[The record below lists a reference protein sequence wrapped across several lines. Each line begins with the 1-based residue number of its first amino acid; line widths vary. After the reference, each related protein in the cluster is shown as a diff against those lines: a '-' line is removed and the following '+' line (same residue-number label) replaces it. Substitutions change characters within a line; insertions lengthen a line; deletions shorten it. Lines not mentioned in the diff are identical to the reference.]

1 MIRSVAAA
9 RLRLTPRSVV
19 AAAALILAGASFL
32 AIAAP
37 VPPSQTTAPVPPLS
51 HRLGPRTWALAI
63 PVSWLSA
70 PIPGVRDDDVLDL
83 LGARPSERATAS
95 EVAAG
100 VRVMAV
106 DERTLVVEL
115 TAEDAAAVAS
125 ARARGL
131 ALIPIL
137 RSTR

>member
-1 MIRSVAAA
+1 MIRSVAAP
-9 RLRLTPRSVV
+9 RLRLAPRPAIAV
-19 AAAALILAGASFL
+19 AALVLAGASL
-32 AIAAP
+32 LTVAAP
-37 VPPSQTTAPVPPLS
+37 APPSQTTAPAPPLS
-51 HRLGPRTWALAI
+51 ERLGPRTWALAI

-70 PIPGVRDDDVLDL
+70 PIPGLRHDDVLDL

-115 TAEDAAAVAS
+115 TAEDAASVAA

>member
-1 MIRSVAAA
+1 MIRSVVAP
-9 RLRLTPRSVV
+9 RLGAIPRLAV
-19 AAAALILAGASFL
+19 AIAALFLAGASALTL
-32 AIAAP
+32 A
-37 VPPSQTTAPVPPLS
+37 VPPSPVRAEPPALS
-51 HRLGPRTWALAI
+51 QRLGPRTWALAI
-63 PVSWLSA
+63 PVAWLSA
-70 PIPGVRDDDVLDL
+70 PIPGLRDDDVLDL

-95 EVAAG
+95 DVATG

-131 ALIPIL
+131 SLIPIL

>member
-1 MIRSVAAA
+1 MIRSVAVP
-9 RLRLTPRSVV
+9 RVGLTPRSAIAV
-19 AAAALILAGASFL
+19 AALILAGASL
-32 AIAAP
+32 LTIAAP
-37 VPPSQTTAPVPPLS
+37 ASPAQTTAPVPPLS
-51 HRLGPRTWALAI
+51 QRLGPRTWALAI

-70 PIPGVRDDDVLDL
+70 PIPGIRDDDVLDL
-83 LGARPSERATAS
+83 LGARASERATAS

-115 TAEDAAAVAS
+115 TAEDAASVAG

>member
-1 MIRSVAAA
+1 MIRSVAP
-9 RLRLTPRSVV
+9 RLGLTPRLAV
-19 AAAALILAGASFL
+19 AIAALFLAGASALTL
-32 AIAAP
+32 AVPAAP
-37 VPPSQTTAPVPPLS
+37 VQAAPTLPLS
-51 HRLGPRTWALAI
+51 QRLGPRTWALAI
-63 PVSWLSA
+63 PVAWLSA
-70 PIPGVRDDDVLDL
+70 PIPGLRDDDVLDL

-95 EVAAG
+95 DVAAG

>member
-1 MIRSVAAA
+1 MIRSLAAPRLGPTPRMAVAVAALLLA
-9 RLRLTPRSVV
+9 TASAVTV
-19 AAAALILAGASFL
+19 A
-32 AIAAP
+32 
-37 VPPSQTTAPVPPLS
+37 VPPPAQTATPTPALS
-51 HRLGPRTWALAI
+51 ERLGPRTWALAI
-63 PVSWLSA
+63 PVAWLSA
-70 PIPGVRDDDVLDL
+70 PIPGLRDDDVLDL

-95 EVAAG
+95 DVAAG

-115 TAEDAAAVAS
+115 TAEDASAIAS

>member
-1 MIRSVAAA
+1 MIRSVVAP
-9 RLRLTPRSVV
+9 RLGAIPRLAV
-19 AAAALILAGASFL
+19 AIAALFLAGASAL
-32 AIAAP
+32 TLV
-37 VPPSQTTAPVPPLS
+37 VPPSAVRAEPAPALS
-51 HRLGPRTWALAI
+51 QRLGPRTWALAI
-63 PVSWLSA
+63 PVAWLSA
-70 PIPGVRDDDVLDL
+70 PIPGLRDDDVLDL

-95 EVAAG
+95 DVATG

-131 ALIPIL
+131 SLIPIL

>member
-1 MIRSVAAA
+1 MIRSLATPRLAVTPQVALAVAA
-9 RLRLTPRSVV
+9 LV
-19 AAAALILAGASFL
+19 L
-32 AIAAP
+32 AIASAVTVVAP
-37 VPPSQTTAPVPPLS
+37 AQPAQMSAPPPALS
-51 HRLGPRTWALAI
+51 ERLGPRTWALAI
-63 PVSWLSA
+63 PTSWLSA
-70 PIPGVRDDDVLDL
+70 PMPGLRDDDVLDL

-95 EVAAG
+95 GIAAG

-115 TAEDAAAVAS
+115 TAEDASAIAS

-131 ALIPIL
+131 SLIPIL